1 METRLRMHLCRWAQ
15 FHFLRLPP
23 SSYFGDRLILW
34 QPLHFAEVYRPK
46 IGHEVWYYQ
55 LPNLAGWEETE
66 CVREKLSEVR
76 QVFHLN
82 ADAVLIGQKLNG
94 TLHHILIL

>member
-1 METRLRMHLCRWAQ
+1 METGLGIHLPLASVSMESS
-15 FHFLRLPP
+15 P
-23 SSYFGDRLILW
+23 SYFRDRVALW
-34 QPLHFAEVYRPK
+34 QPMQFAEVHRSK
-46 IGHEVWYYQ
+46 IDHEVWYYQ

-66 CVREKLSEVR
+66 CVHEKLSEVR

-82 ADAVLIGQKLNG
+82 LDVVLIGQKLNG

>member
-1 METRLRMHLCRWAQ
+1 MDGDRPWDTPATSLGSMESSL
-15 FHFLRLPP
+15 
-23 SSYFGDRLILW
+23 SYFRDRVTLW
-34 QPLHFAEVYRPK
+34 QPMQFAEVHRSK

-66 CVREKLSEVR
+66 CVHEKLSEVR

-82 ADAVLIGQKLNG
+82 LDVVLIGQKLNG

>member
-1 METRLRMHLCRWAQ
+1 MSLMESS
-15 FHFLRLPP
+15 P
-23 SSYFGDRLILW
+23 SYFRDGVTLW
-34 QPLHFAEVYRPK
+34 QPMQFAEVHRSK

-66 CVREKLSEVR
+66 CVHEKLSEVR

-82 ADAVLIGQKLNG
+82 LDVVLIGQKLNG

>member
-1 METRLRMHLCRWAQ
+1 METGLGVHLC
-15 FHFLRLPP
+15 HGSVSMPLTKLL
-23 SSYFGDRLILW
+23 SSYFRDRVTLG
-34 QPLHFAEVYRPK
+34 QPLHFAEVHRPK

-55 LPNLAGWEETE
+55 LPNLAGREETE
-66 CVREKLSEVR
+66 CVHEKLSEAR

-82 ADAVLIGQKLNG
+82 LDAVLIGQELNG